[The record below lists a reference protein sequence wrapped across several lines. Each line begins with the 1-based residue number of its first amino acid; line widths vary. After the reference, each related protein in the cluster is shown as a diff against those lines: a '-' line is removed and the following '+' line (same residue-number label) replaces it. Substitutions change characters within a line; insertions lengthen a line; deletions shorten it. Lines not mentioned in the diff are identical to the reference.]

1 MPALK
6 PHQEEQAMSHS
17 LGCVTQPFSAI
28 GMQLW
33 SQPRLNTTLTNI
45 HGQPLAVRPIESRDA
60 SLIAALLMR
69 LSEHSC
75 WMRYNCP
82 RLAPEVVQCET
93 QRVLGR
99 DPAHAVALVVT
110 VRQGRAEHAI
120 ALAEL
125 VAIDSDIAEVAIVV
139 DDDYQGQGLG
149 RALLRQIVELASKRG
164 LRRLQFD
171 IRRENRAMQ
180 GLVRSLELP
189 YHCQYWPDEICLCV
203 ELTAPAYP

>member
-1 MPALK
+1 
-6 PHQEEQAMSHS
+6 MSHS
-17 LGCVTQPFSAI
+17 LGCVTRPFSAI

-33 SQPRLNTTLTNI
+33 SQPHLNTTLTYIN
-45 HGQPLAVRPIESRDA
+45 GQPLTVRPIESRDA
-60 SLIAALLMR
+60 SLIAALLTR

-75 WMRYNCP
+75 WMRYSCP
-82 RLAPEVVQCET
+82 RLAPEAAQYET

-99 DPAHAVALVVT
+99 DPAQAVALVVT
-110 VRQGRAEHAI
+110 VRQGRAEQAI
-120 ALAEL
+120 ALAEF

-149 RALLRQIVELASKRG
+149 RALLCQIVALASKRG

-180 GLVRSLELP
+180 ALVRSLELP
-189 YHCQYWPDEICLCV
+189 NHCQYGPDEICLWV
-203 ELTAPAYP
+203 ELTAPVYT